1 MKAYIGHGMTGRSGE
16 ELINESL
23 YVLEVCKKYG
33 IEPLDP
39 VMVEGVKKVDPRVQA
54 SNEMLPL
61 HWKRDKEMIREA
73 HVFIDITANRKSE
86 GVAHEIG
93 YARYSLWKPVI
104 RVSLDYARNQNI
116 SVANL
121 EDDLI
126 VASIEQAAYFAQL
139 RWGTFGKR
147 FRWRIKMFARCL
159 PRWICYQLQE
169 FK

>member
-1 MKAYIGHGMTGRSGE
+1 MKAYIAHGMTGRTGD

-23 YVLEVCKKYG
+23 HVLQVCKKYG
-33 IEPLDP
+33 IETLDP
-39 VMVEGVKKVDPRVQA
+39 VMAEGVLKVDPRVQA

-86 GVAHEIG
+86 GVAHELG
-93 YARYSLWKPVI
+93 YARYNLWKPSI
-104 RVSLDYARNQNI
+104 RVSIDYARSQNI
-116 SVANL
+116 SIANL

-126 VASIEQAAYFAQL
+126 VASIEQAAFIAQL

-147 FRWRIKMFARCL
+147 FRWRIKTLARCL
-159 PRWICYQLQE
+159 PKWITYQLGE